1 MQQRSGIVLLDK
13 QQGITSMKAITEV
26 RRALGVDRIGHT
38 GTLDPMATGLL
49 VCLIGKATKLA
60 PLFEAGR
67 KTYTGTIQFG
77 LTTHTDDLQGDI
89 LTRSEKLPTFGEV
102 LSIKEKFVGAIQ
114 QVPPKVSAVKVK
126 GVRAYRKVFRGEDVV
141 LAPREVTVYSF
152 DLEPKGEGIVQ
163 FKIECSKGTYIRSIA
178 RDMGE
183 MLGCGGALESLRRT
197 RSEPFSI
204 VDARMVYE
212 LTESDILNP
221 ESVLPAILN
230 RTPPPISSPVSV
242 DGSSRQPSLP

>member
-1 MQQRSGIVLLDK
+1 MNTRSGVILLDK

-26 RRALGVDRIGHT
+26 RRALKVERIGHT

-60 PLFEAGR
+60 ALFEAGR
-67 KTYTGTIQFG
+67 KTYTGTIQLG
-77 LTTHTDDLQGDI
+77 ITTHTDDLQGDV
-89 LTRSEKLPTFGEV
+89 LTTSTQLPTFADV
-102 LSIKEKFVGAIQ
+102 LAIRDRFLGKIQ

-141 LAPREVTVYSF
+141 LAPREVTIFSF
-152 DLEPKGEGIVQ
+152 DIEPKTETLIQ

-183 MLGCGGALESLRRT
+183 VLGCGGALESLRRT

-204 VDARMVYE
+204 ADARRVYE
-212 LTESDILNP
+212 LTDADILDP
-221 ESVLPAILN
+221 ETVLASVVPVGAVQ
-230 RTPPPISSPVSV
+230 PIVGP
-242 DGSSRQPSLP
+242 